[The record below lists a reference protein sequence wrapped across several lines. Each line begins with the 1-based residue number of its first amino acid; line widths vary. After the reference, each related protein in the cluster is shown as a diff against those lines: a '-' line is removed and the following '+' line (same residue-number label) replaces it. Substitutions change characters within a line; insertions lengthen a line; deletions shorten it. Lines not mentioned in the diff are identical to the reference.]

1 VLEHKEEVMKLLSNN
16 IKIEELETEEDVKRL
31 IDIFVNNKLL
41 MMYNRMKDEVK
52 KYKYPKKLYEVPA
65 THHEKQFYGFFIYK
79 PQTKM
84 TFIAIGLAV
93 AIIAIILFPLWPYSV
108 KLAIFN
114 ILFYFS
120 ASFIGMTIVRLLV
133 WVALFPFGIDF
144 WIFPRLFDEEEGIID
159 SFIPFLSVSRRND
172 GWDMFIIRIFVIVL
186 FAIFCYKESGLPL
199 PINATLDIYN
209 DVFEWGKDKMV
220 GNETTALQYNSNS
233 RPSLEDILKATE
245 DYKEEEEERMRQE
258 EEEKREKKEEE
269 NEEDENQEEK
279 RAEDL

>member
-1 VLEHKEEVMKLLSNN
+1 MKLLSNN

-31 IDIFVNNKLL
+31 IDIFINNKLL
-41 MMYNRMKDEVK
+41 RTYNRIKDEIK
-52 KYKYPKKLYEVPA
+52 KYKYPKKLLEVPPP
-65 THHEKQFYGFFIYK
+65 HHEKQFYSFFIYK
-79 PQTKM
+79 PQSKM

-120 ASFIGMTIVRLLV
+120 ASFIGMTILRLIV
-133 WVALFPFGIDF
+133 WVVLFPFGIDF

-159 SFIPFLSVSRRND
+159 SFIPFLSIERRND
-172 GWDMFIIRIFVIVL
+172 GWDMFLVRIFVIVL
-186 FAIFCYKESGLPL
+186 FAILCYKESGLPL
-199 PINATLDIYN
+199 PIDATIDIYN

-220 GNETTALQYNSNS
+220 GNETNALQINPNS

-245 DYKEEEEERMRQE
+245 EYKEEEEERLRQE
-258 EEEKREKKEEE
+258 AEEKRQKL
-269 NEEDENQEEK
+269 EDEGNEDQEEK